1 MQKIDLRILDG
12 KDFNQIMAFGLS
24 LKDQNL
30 EGKINA
36 HNVFSLL
43 IDKVKEQNSKEIQ
56 YIIGRIKHEIWNL
69 EKFFG
74 WNTRFFSQAGQDKL
88 IFEKFFKNKMDG
100 YFVDLGAYDGVE
112 GSNTYFFEKFFRWK
126 GVLVEPSK
134 NQYLK
139 LTENRNNNCI
149 NKAISKTNEKFEF
162 IDVVSGYKQMS
173 GLNQSYYKDTL
184 EILNSDLNS
193 KTDIYQV
200 ETSTFKDLVLEK
212 EIDYLSIDIEGGELD
227 VLSSIDFNTYKIKV
241 ISVENNKPNQIS
253 YKELLLEN
261 GYNFFDF
268 CGADEIYYNPSLF

>member
-56 YIIGRIKHEIWNL
+56 YIIGRINHEIWNL

-74 WNTRFFSQAGQDKL
+74 WNTKFFSQAGQDKL

-112 GSNTYFFEKFFRWK
+112 GSNTFFFEKFFRWK

-139 LTENRNNNCI
+139 LMENRNNNCI
-149 NKAISKTNEKFEF
+149 NKAISKTNEKLEF

-200 ETSTFKDLVLEK
+200 ETSTFKDLVSEK

-253 YKELLLEN
+253 YKELLLER

-268 CGADEIYYNPSLF
+268 CGADEIYYNPSLL

>member
-149 NKAISKTNEKFEF
+149 NKAISKTNEKLEF

>member
-149 NKAISKTNEKFEF
+149 NYRGQHGHKTR
-162 IDVVSGYKQMS
+162 I
-173 GLNQSYYKDTL
+173 
-184 EILNSDLNS
+184 
-193 KTDIYQV
+193 
-200 ETSTFKDLVLEK
+200 
-212 EIDYLSIDIEGGELD
+212 
-227 VLSSIDFNTYKIKV
+227 
-241 ISVENNKPNQIS
+241 
-253 YKELLLEN
+253 
-261 GYNFFDF
+261 
-268 CGADEIYYNPSLF
+268 